1 MHGTGGD
8 LSIVHLVPLA
18 ISSSYAT
25 KVMSLVTALP
35 GVDQHGIE
43 HIIQVSYFLLRTSSR
58 KEGGGEG
65 RKKKKSKGRKRGRR
79 Q

>member
-43 HIIQVSYFLLRTSSR
+43 HIIQVSYFLLRYV
-58 KEGGGEG
+58 
-65 RKKKKSKGRKRGRR
+65 